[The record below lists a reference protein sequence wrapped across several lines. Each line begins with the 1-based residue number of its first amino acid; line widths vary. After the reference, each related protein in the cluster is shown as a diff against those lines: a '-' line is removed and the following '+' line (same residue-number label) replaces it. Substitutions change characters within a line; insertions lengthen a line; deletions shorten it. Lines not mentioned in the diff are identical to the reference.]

1 MLKER
6 TRDPLQVAVQ
16 KLQKKIDTILELKTP
31 TTPTYAQI
39 ATRKVQ
45 KPKKEVILVDP
56 ESEED
61 DAERTK
67 QKLKKKINPKKM
79 GIGIQSV
86 RKLRRGGVA
95 IEVATTEEREKLRK
109 AIETKAGL
117 KTKVPSRRKPRVVLY
132 GVATDITKDEI
143 TECLY
148 EQNEIIKTN
157 MTAEEF
163 SNNTEVKFQFGNKNK
178 NTTNWVLETTPTIRK
193 LMIQIKKTNL
203 GWTRCGVDD
212 YIAVTQCYQCCKIGH
227 IAKDCTEKGPTCS
240 QCGLDHKFKDCSR
253 RDKTECVN
261 CKREKLKV
269 LNHNA
274 CSKQCPLI
282 QRIRKILIDKTDY
295 GE

>member
-1 MLKER
+1 MDVLPEDEQVKTAEGIREEVIHYMTSHKRCRIDTEEHVTYVCTQIDRIIEMLKER

-148 EQNEIIKTN
+148 
-157 MTAEEF
+157 
-163 SNNTEVKFQFGNKNK
+163 
-178 NTTNWVLETTPTIRK
+178 
-193 LMIQIKKTNL
+193 
-203 GWTRCGVDD
+203 
-212 YIAVTQCYQCCKIGH
+212 
-227 IAKDCTEKGPTCS
+227 
-240 QCGLDHKFKDCSR
+240 
-253 RDKTECVN
+253 
-261 CKREKLKV
+261 
-269 LNHNA
+269 
-274 CSKQCPLI
+274 
-282 QRIRKILIDKTDY
+282 
-295 GE
+295 